1 MIFFGIK
8 NRWTHL
14 RKKHDK
20 EKDLRN
26 EAFFIKDT
34 ARRKDYPMYNNRGLL

>member
-20 EKDLRN
+20 EKYLPEN
-26 EAFFIKDT
+26 EAGIELYFE
-34 ARRKDYPMYNNRGLL
+34 NE

>member
-1 MIFFGIK
+1 MILFGIK
-8 NRWTHL
+8 NRWMHL

-26 EAFFIKDT
+26 EASYQ
-34 ARRKDYPMYNNRGLL
+34 RYS